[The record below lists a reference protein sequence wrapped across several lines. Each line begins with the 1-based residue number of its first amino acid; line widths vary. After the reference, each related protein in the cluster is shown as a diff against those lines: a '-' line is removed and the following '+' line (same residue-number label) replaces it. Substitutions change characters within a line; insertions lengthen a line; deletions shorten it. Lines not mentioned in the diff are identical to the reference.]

1 MRNYIFIALFVLV
14 QTFSYG
20 QEKVQDTV
28 KIDEVQIT
36 ALRSSATFKNLPVN
50 VSLIQQRAIL
60 ENQPASATE
69 ILRYV
74 PGITIQND
82 GGITS
87 TPIIRG
93 LSRERAPILID
104 GNSFVGGRIRS
115 YALIDPWQIERVEVI
130 KGPASAFWGSD
141 AVSGLVNVITR
152 KAENGYGK
160 DFKIGTSLYGGYQS
174 VNSYSRG
181 RLEVEGR
188 GNGFDFLIGGGIR
201 DASNTDTPGGEVPN
215 SQFES
220 NYFDW
225 NIGYSPAENH
235 RIEFSGKYFK
245 NDNVGFPGGLGAPG
259 PPVRVRSF
267 SPDEQTGYNLNYSGK
282 KISNTVEEIGF
293 SAYSK
298 QQRLH
303 IDQVTNVF
311 FPNTMNTNRRIA
323 VNLDVDVNFG
333 GVKAFTALRLSE
345 KSKLTLG
352 ADYLKEHRFGTK
364 RELVVDIFNPAGVQV
379 NQVAPPPGQ
388 IQPDSDATSIG
399 VFAVEEWKV
408 SDVLD
413 LLIAARFDNVKNEI
427 EREPFFI
434 PEIADLYNDDNV
446 SDNNSALTGNI
457 GAKIHA
463 SEKSDFSINL
473 ANSFRGPDLFSK
485 YNFADGVIP
494 NPDLEPEKGVFYELG
509 YAYKSQ
515 KFKFNANFYQNFL
528 DNLYVP
534 VSVDFQG
541 TPAVQNQAVGEAKIT
556 GFEYQ
561 LSYSIGALSSIFWT
575 GSYIRGKNE
584 ITDDDLAFIPANQ
597 NIIGFQIR
605 NSNNTFFGRVEGI
618 FTSKQDKPAPTER
631 ETDAYSLFNI
641 SAGINLHKAF
651 PKFPHATFVLSAENL
666 TDKEYQSHVFRGTPG
681 NQTRFFAPGRSINAQ
696 LIIRLGVAG
705 KH

>member
-1 MRNYIFIALFVLV
+1 MKNHSIATLFVLV
-14 QTFSYG
+14 TTFFYG
-20 QEKVQDTV
+20 QEQTQDTI
-28 KIDEVQIT
+28 KIDPVEVT
-36 ALRSSATFKNLPVN
+36 ALRSSSPLKNLPVN
-50 VSLIQQRAIL
+50 VALINQRAIL
-60 ENQPASATE
+60 ETQPPSATE
-69 ILRYV
+69 ILKYI
-74 PGITIQND
+74 PGVAIQND

-152 KAENGYGK
+152 KAESGYGK
-160 DFKIGTSLYGGYQS
+160 DFQIGASLYGGYQS

-181 RLEVEGR
+181 RLEVEGS
-188 GNGFDFLIGGGIR
+188 GNGIDFLIGGGLR
-201 DASNTDTPGGEVPN
+201 DAGNTDTPGGEVPN
-215 SQFES
+215 SQFQS

-235 RIEFSGKYFK
+235 RLEFSGKYFK
-245 NDNVGFPGGLGAPG
+245 NDDVGFPGGLGAPG
-259 PPVRVRSF
+259 PPVRVRLF
-267 SPDEQTGYNLNYSGK
+267 SPDEQTGYNFNYSGK
-282 KISNTVEEIGF
+282 KLPGTIEEVGF
-293 SAYSK
+293 SAYLK

-311 FPNTMNTNRRIA
+311 FPNTMDINRRID

-333 GVKAFTALRLSE
+333 GAKAFMALRLAE
-345 KSKLTLG
+345 NSKLTVG
-352 ADYLKEHRFGTK
+352 SDYLREHRFGTK
-364 RELVVDIFNPAGVQV
+364 RALVVDIFNPMGVQV

-388 IQPDSDATSIG
+388 IQPDSYATSIG
-399 VFAVEEWKV
+399 VFAVEELKINNAI
-408 SDVLD
+408 D
-413 LLIAARFDNVKNEI
+413 LLFALRFDNVKTEI
-427 EREPFFI
+427 EEEPFFI
-434 PEIADLYNDDNV
+434 PEIADLYNANNI
-446 SDNNSALTGNI
+446 SDNNSALTGNV
-457 GAKIHA
+457 GAKFHLNEQMDLSA
-463 SEKSDFSINL
+463 NL

-509 YAYKSQ
+509 YAYDGK
-515 KFKFNANFYQNFL
+515 KFDFNVNFYQNFL
-528 DNLYVP
+528 DNLYIP

-541 TPAVQNQAVGEAKIT
+541 TPNIQNQAVGEARLT
-556 GFEYQ
+556 GWEYQ
-561 LSYSIGALSSIFWT
+561 LSYAIGELSSVFWT
-575 GSYIRGKNE
+575 GSYVRGKNE
-584 ITDDDLAFIPANQ
+584 VTDDDLAFMPADQ
-597 NIIGFQIR
+597 NLLGFQLRDNR
-605 NSNNTFFGRVEGI
+605 NAFFGRVEGI
-618 FTSKQDKPAPTER
+618 FTGKQDRPAPTER
-631 ETDAYSLFNI
+631 ETDAYTLFNL
-641 SAGINLHKAF
+641 SAGINLHNAF
-651 PKFPHATFVLSAENL
+651 PKFPHAMLVLSVDNL

>member
-1 MRNYIFIALFVLV
+1 MKNHKFTLCFLFFTVLI
-14 QTFSYG
+14 SA
-20 QEKVQDTV
+20 QEQKQDTIQ
-28 KIDEVQIT
+28 IDPVEVT
-36 ALRSSATFKNLPVN
+36 ATRSSSPLKNLPITVAVVN
-50 VSLIQQRAIL
+50 QQSIL
-60 ENQPASATE
+60 ETQPQSATE
-69 ILRYV
+69 TLRYI
-74 PGITIQND
+74 PGVTIQSD

-152 KAENGYGK
+152 KAESGYGK
-160 DFKIGTSLYGGYQS
+160 DFKLGASLYGGYQS

-188 GNGFDFLIGGGIR
+188 GNGFDFLIGAGIR
-201 DASNTDTPGGEVPN
+201 DASNIDTPSGEVPN

-225 NIGYSPAENH
+225 NIGFSPAENH
-235 RIEFSGKYFK
+235 RFEFSGKYFK
-245 NDNVGFPGGLGAPG
+245 NENVGFPGGLGAPG
-259 PPVRVRSF
+259 PPVRVRLF
-267 SPDEQTGYNLNYSGK
+267 SPDEQRGYNFSYKGE
-282 KISNTVEEIGF
+282 KISKTIE
-293 SAYSK
+293 SAGLNVYAQ

-311 FPNTMNTNRRIA
+311 FPNTMDINRRID

-333 GVKAFTALRLSE
+333 GAKAFLALRLNE
-345 KSKLTLG
+345 NSKLTLG
-352 ADYLKEHRFGTK
+352 TDYLKEHRFGTK
-364 RELVVDIFNPAGVQV
+364 RELVIDIFNPMGGQI
-379 NQVAPPPGQ
+379 NQVTPPPGQ
-388 IQPDSDATSIG
+388 IQPDSDAISIG
-399 VFAVEEWKV
+399 LFAVEEWKV
-408 SDVLD
+408 SDGID
-413 LLIAARFDNVKNEI
+413 LLIALRYDNIKNEI
-427 EREPFFI
+427 ESEPFFI
-434 PEIADLYNDDNV
+434 PEIANLYNDDNI

-463 SEKSDFSINL
+463 SERSDFSINL

-509 YAYKSQ
+509 YAYESQ
-515 KFKFNANFYQNFL
+515 KFKFNTNFYQNFL

-541 TPAVQNQAVGEAKIT
+541 TPAIQNQAVGEAKLT
-556 GFEYQ
+556 GFEYEF
-561 LSYSIGALSSIFWT
+561 SYSIGKLSNIFWS
-575 GSYIRGKNE
+575 GSYIRGKNKVSG
-584 ITDDDLAFIPANQ
+584 DDLAFMPADQ
-597 NIIGFQIR
+597 NIVGVQIR
-605 NSNNTFFGRVEGI
+605 NHSDTFFGRFEGMFI
-618 FTSKQDKPAPTER
+618 GKQGRPAPTER
-631 ETDAYSLFNI
+631 ETDSYSLFNV
-641 SAGINLHKAF
+641 SAGINLHRAF
-651 PKFPHATFVLSAENL
+651 PKFPYSKFVLSVDNL
-666 TDKEYQSHVFRGTPG
+666 ADKEYQSHVFRGTPG

-696 LIIRLGVAG
+696 LIIRLGVAS

>member
-1 MRNYIFIALFVLV
+1 MKTYKFTLLFLFFTVLINA
-14 QTFSYG
+14 
-20 QEKVQDTV
+20 QEQEQDTIQ
-28 KIDEVQIT
+28 IDPVEVT
-36 ALRSSATFKNLPVN
+36 ALRSSSPLKNLPVTVAIIN
-50 VSLIQQRAIL
+50 QRAIL
-60 ENQPASATE
+60 ETQPPSATE
-69 ILRYV
+69 ILKYI
-74 PGITIQND
+74 PGVTIQND

-152 KAENGYGK
+152 KAESGYGK
-160 DFKIGTSLYGGYQS
+160 DFKLGASLYGGYQS

-201 DASNTDTPGGEVPN
+201 DASNTDTPAGEIPN
-215 SQFES
+215 SQFKS
-220 NYFDW
+220 NYLDW

-235 RIEFSGKYFK
+235 RFEFSGKIFK
-245 NDNVGFPGGLGAPG
+245 NEDVGFPGGLGAPG
-259 PPVRVRSF
+259 PPIRVRLF
-267 SPDEQTGYNLNYSGK
+267 SPDEQTGYNFNYSGK
-282 KISNTVEEIGF
+282 KLSGILEQVGF
-293 SAYSK
+293 SAYFK

-303 IDQVTNVF
+303 IDQVTNVN
-311 FPNTMNTNRRIA
+311 FPNTMDINRRID
-323 VNLDVDVNFG
+323 VNLDVDVDFG
-333 GVKAFTALRLSE
+333 GVKAFTALRLAE
-345 KSKLTLG
+345 NSKLTLG
-352 ADYLKEHRFGTK
+352 ADYLREHRFGTK
-364 RELVVDIFNPAGVQV
+364 RELIVDIFNPMGVQV

-388 IQPDSDATSIG
+388 IQPDSYATSIG
-399 VFAVEEWKV
+399 LFAVEEWKV
-408 SDVLD
+408 SDAID
-413 LLIAARFDNVKNEI
+413 LLFALRYDNVKNEI
-427 EREPFFI
+427 ESEPFFI
-434 PEIADLYNDDNV
+434 PAIANLYNDDNS

-463 SEKSDFSINL
+463 SEKSDFSFNV

-494 NPDLEPEKGVFYELG
+494 NPDLEPEKGMFYELG
-509 YAYKSQ
+509 YAFDSK
-515 KFKFNANFYQNFL
+515 KFKFNVNFYQNFL

-534 VSVDFQG
+534 LSLDFEG
-541 TPAVQNQAVGEAKIT
+541 TPAVQNQAVGEAKLT

-561 LSYSIGALSSIFWT
+561 LSYSFGKLSNIFWS

-584 ITDDDLAFIPANQ
+584 ITDEDLAFMPADQ
-597 NIIGFQIR
+597 NIIGFQLR
-605 NSNNTFFGRVEGI
+605 DNRDAFFGRIEGVL
-618 FTSKQDKPAPTER
+618 TGKQNRPAPTER
-631 ETDAYSLFNI
+631 ETNSYSLFNLG
-641 SAGINLHKAF
+641 AGVNLHNIFSNF
-651 PKFPHATFVLSAENL
+651 PYSKFVLSLDNL
-666 TDKEYQSHVFRGTPG
+666 ADTEYQSHVFRGTPG

-696 LIIRLGVAG
+696 LIIRFGVAG

>member
-1 MRNYIFIALFVLV
+1 MKNYTISAFFVLAT
-14 QTFSYG
+14 TFFYG
-20 QEKVQDTV
+20 QEQTQDTV
-28 KIDEVQIT
+28 KIDPVEVT
-36 ALRSSATFKNLPVN
+36 ALRSSSPLKNLPVN
-50 VSLIQQRAIL
+50 VAVINQLAIL
-60 ENQPASATE
+60 ETQPPSATE
-69 ILRYV
+69 ILKYT
-74 PGITIQND
+74 PGVVIQND

-104 GNSFVGGRIRS
+104 GNSFVGGRIRTYS
-115 YALIDPWQIERVEVI
+115 LIDPWQVERVEVI

-160 DFKIGTSLYGGYQS
+160 DFKVGASFYGGYQS

-201 DASNTDTPGGEVPN
+201 DASNTETPGGEVPN
-215 SQFES
+215 SQFSS

-235 RIEFSGKYFK
+235 RFEFSGKYFK
-245 NDNVGFPGGLGAPG
+245 NEDVGFPGGLGAPG
-259 PPVRVRSF
+259 PPIRVRTF
-267 SPDEQTGYNLNYSGK
+267 SPDEQTGYNFNYSGK
-282 KISNTVEEIGF
+282 NLSSTLEEVGF

-303 IDQVTNVF
+303 IAQVTNVF
-311 FPNTMNTNRRIA
+311 FPSTMDINRRID

-333 GVKAFTALRLSE
+333 GAKAFAALRLAE
-345 KSKLTLG
+345 NSKLTVG

-364 RELVVDIFNPAGVQV
+364 RELIVDIFNPMGVQV
-379 NQVAPPPGQ
+379 NQVTPPPGQ
-388 IQPDSDATSIG
+388 IQPDSYATSIG
-399 VFAVEEWKV
+399 LFAVEEWKV
-408 SDVLD
+408 SDAFD
-413 LLIAARFDNVKNEI
+413 LLIALRYDNVKNEI
-427 EREPFFI
+427 EEEPFFI
-434 PEIADLYNDDNV
+434 PEIADLYTDDNT

-494 NPDLEPEKGVFYELG
+494 NPDLEPEKGTFYELG
-509 YAYKSQ
+509 YSYDGD
-515 KFKFNANFYQNFL
+515 KFKFGANFYQNFL

-541 TPAVQNQAVGEAKIT
+541 TPAVQNQAVGEATLT

-561 LSYSIGALSSIFWT
+561 LSYVIGKLSSVFWT
-575 GSYIRGKNE
+575 GSYIRGKNK
-584 ITDDDLAFIPANQ
+584 ITDDDLAFMPADQ
-597 NIIGFQIR
+597 NLLGFQLR
-605 NSNNTFFGRVEGI
+605 DNQDAFFGRVEGI
-618 FTSKQDKPAPTER
+618 LTGKQNRPALTER
-631 ETDAYSLFNI
+631 ETDAYTLFNL
-641 SAGINLHKAF
+641 SVGVNLHNAF
-651 PKFPHATFVLSAENL
+651 PKFPHAKLILSADNI

>member
-1 MRNYIFIALFVLV
+1 MRNYFISTIFVLSH
-14 QTFSYG
+14 TFFYG
-20 QEKVQDTV
+20 QKQVQDTV
-28 KIDEVQIT
+28 KIDVIEVT
-36 ALRSSATFKNLPVN
+36 ALRSSSPLKNLPVN
-50 VSLIQQRAIL
+50 VSLIQEKAII
-60 ENQPASATE
+60 ENQPPSATE
-69 ILRYV
+69 ILKYV
-74 PGITIQND
+74 PGVVIQND

-115 YALIDPWQIERVEVI
+115 YSLIDPWQVERVEVI

-160 DFKIGTSLYGGYQS
+160 DFKVGTSLYGGYQS

-220 NYFDW
+220 NYIDW

-235 RIEFSGKYFK
+235 RFEFSGKNFK

-259 PPVRVRSF
+259 PPVRVRLF
-267 SPDEQTGYNLNYSGK
+267 SPDEQTGYNFNYSGK
-282 KISNTVEEIGF
+282 KLSGTIEEVGF
-293 SAYSK
+293 SVYSK

-303 IDQVTNVF
+303 IDQVTNIF
-311 FPNTMNTNRRIA
+311 FPNTTNINRRID
-323 VNLDVDVNFG
+323 VNLDVDVDFG
-333 GVKAFTALRLSE
+333 GAKAFAALRLAE
-345 KSKLTLG
+345 NSKLTIG
-352 ADYLKEHRFGTK
+352 ADYLREHRFGTK
-364 RELVVDIFNPAGVQV
+364 RELIVDIFNPMGVQV

-399 VFAVEEWKV
+399 LFAVEEWKV
-408 SDVLD
+408 SDAFD
-413 LLIAARFDNVKNEI
+413 LLIALRYDNVKNEI
-427 EREPFFI
+427 KREPFFI

-463 SEKSDFSINL
+463 SEKSDFTINL

-509 YAYKSQ
+509 YAYNAQ
-515 KFKFNANFYQNFL
+515 KFKLNANFYQNFL

-541 TPAVQNQAVGEAKIT
+541 TPAVQNQAVGEAKLT
-556 GFEYQ
+556 GFEYE
-561 LSYSIGALSSIFWT
+561 LSYSIGTLSDIFWT

-584 ITDDDLAFIPANQ
+584 VTNEDLAFMPASQ
-597 NIIGFQIR
+597 NIFGFQIR
-605 NSNNTFFGRVEGI
+605 NSSDTFFGRLEGI
-618 FTSKQDKPAPTER
+618 FTGKQDRPAPTER
-631 ETDAYSLFNI
+631 ETDAYSLFNL
-641 SAGINLHKAF
+641 SAGVNLHRAF
-651 PKFPHATFVLSAENL
+651 PKLPYSKFVLSVDNL

-696 LIIRLGVAG
+696 LIIRFGVAS

>member
-1 MRNYIFIALFVLV
+1 MRSYFIATIFVLSH
-14 QTFSYG
+14 TFFYG
-20 QEKVQDTV
+20 QKQVQDTV
-28 KIDEVQIT
+28 KLDVIEVT
-36 ALRSSATFKNLPVN
+36 ALRSSSPLKNLPVN
-50 VSLIQQRAIL
+50 VSLIQEKAII
-60 ENQPASATE
+60 ENQPPSATE
-69 ILRYV
+69 ILKYV
-74 PGITIQND
+74 PGVVIQND

-220 NYFDW
+220 NYIDW

-235 RIEFSGKYFK
+235 RFEFSGKNFK

-259 PPVRVRSF
+259 PPVRVRLF
-267 SPDEQTGYNLNYSGK
+267 SPDEQTGYNFNYSGK
-282 KISNTVEEIGF
+282 KLSGTIEEVGF
-293 SAYSK
+293 SVYSK

-303 IDQVTNVF
+303 IDQVTNIF
-311 FPNTMNTNRRIA
+311 FPNTTNINRRID
-323 VNLDVDVNFG
+323 VNLDVDVDFG
-333 GVKAFTALRLSE
+333 GAKAFAALRLAE
-345 KSKLTLG
+345 NSKLTIG
-352 ADYLKEHRFGTK
+352 ADYLREHRFGTK
-364 RELVVDIFNPAGVQV
+364 RELVVDIFNPMGVQV

-399 VFAVEEWKV
+399 LFAVEEWKV
-408 SDVLD
+408 SDAFD
-413 LLIAARFDNVKNEI
+413 LLIALRYDNVKNEI
-427 EREPFFI
+427 KREPFFI

-463 SEKSDFSINL
+463 SEKSDFTINL

-509 YAYKSQ
+509 YAYNAQ
-515 KFKFNANFYQNFL
+515 KFKLNANFYQNFL

-541 TPAVQNQAVGEAKIT
+541 TPAVQNQAVGEAKLT
-556 GFEYQ
+556 GFEYE
-561 LSYSIGALSSIFWT
+561 LSYSIGTLSDIFWT

-584 ITDDDLAFIPANQ
+584 VTNEDLAFMPASQ
-597 NIIGFQIR
+597 NIFGFQIR
-605 NSNNTFFGRVEGI
+605 NSSDTFFGRLEGI
-618 FTSKQDKPAPTER
+618 FTGKQDRPAPTER
-631 ETDAYSLFNI
+631 ETDAYSLFNL
-641 SAGINLHKAF
+641 SAGVNLHKAF
-651 PKFPHATFVLSAENL
+651 PKLPYSKFVLSVDNL

-696 LIIRLGVAG
+696 LIIRFGVAS

>member
-1 MRNYIFIALFVLV
+1 MKNYKITLLFLFFTVII
-14 QTFSYG
+14 SA
-20 QEKVQDTV
+20 QEQVQDTIQ
-28 KIDEVQIT
+28 IDPVEVT
-36 ALRSSATFKNLPVN
+36 VTRSSSPLKNLPITVAVVN
-50 VSLIQQRAIL
+50 QRSIL
-60 ENQPASATE
+60 ETQPQSATE
-69 ILRYV
+69 TLRYI
-74 PGITIQND
+74 PGVTIQSD

-152 KAENGYGK
+152 KAESGYGK
-160 DFKIGTSLYGGYQS
+160 DFKVGASLYGGYQS

-181 RLEVEGR
+181 RLEVEGS
-188 GNGFDFLIGGGIR
+188 GNGIDFLIGGGLR
-201 DASNTDTPGGEVPN
+201 DAGNTDTPGGEVPN
-215 SQFES
+215 SQFQS

-235 RIEFSGKYFK
+235 RFDFSGKYFK

-259 PPVRVRSF
+259 PPVRVRLF
-267 SPDEQTGYNLNYSGK
+267 SPDEQTGYNFNYSGK
-282 KISNTVEEIGF
+282 KLPGTIEEVGF
-293 SAYSK
+293 SAYLK

-311 FPNTMNTNRRIA
+311 FPNTMNINRRID

-333 GVKAFTALRLSE
+333 GAKAFMALRLAE
-345 KSKLTLG
+345 NSKLTVG
-352 ADYLKEHRFGTK
+352 SDYLKEHRFGTK
-364 RELVVDIFNPAGVQV
+364 RELVVDIFNPMGDQV
-379 NQVAPPPGQ
+379 NQIAPPAGQ
-388 IQPDSDATSIG
+388 IQPDSYATSFG
-399 VFAVEEWKV
+399 VFAVEELKISNAV
-408 SDVLD
+408 D
-413 LLIAARFDNVKNEI
+413 LLFALRFDNMKTEI
-427 EREPFFI
+427 EEEPFFI
-434 PEIADLYNDDNV
+434 PEIADLYDADNV

-457 GAKIHA
+457 GAKFHLNDQMDLSA
-463 SEKSDFSINL
+463 NV

-494 NPDLEPEKGVFYELG
+494 NPDLEPEKGVFYEFG
-509 YAYKSQ
+509 YAYEGKIFDFSV
-515 KFKFNANFYQNFL
+515 NFYQNFL
-528 DNLYVP
+528 ENLYGP

-541 TPAVQNQAVGEAKIT
+541 TPAIQIQAVGEAKLT

-561 LSYSIGALSSIFWT
+561 LSYSIGKLSNIFWT

-584 ITDDDLAFIPANQ
+584 ISGDDLAFMPADQ

-605 NSNNTFFGRVEGI
+605 NYNDTFFGRVEGL
-618 FTSKQDKPAPTER
+618 FVGKQNRPAPTER
-631 ETDAYSLFNI
+631 ETDSYSLFNI
-641 SAGINLHKAF
+641 SAGVNLHRAF
-651 PKFPHATFVLSAENL
+651 PKFPYSKFVLSVDNL
-666 TDKEYQSHVFRGTPG
+666 ADKEYQSHVFRGTPG

-705 KH
+705 QH